1 MFDKPNKSD
10 QKQTETHTFKND
22 NTFTHATAVPT
33 AVH

>member
-10 QKQTETHTFKND
+10 QKQTEAHTFKND
-22 NTFTHATAVPT
+22 NTFTATAVPT